1 MSDIMT
7 RQKLNARRDRAKM
20 NAAAATRTVL
30 ICAGTGCI
38 AGGSLKIYDY
48 LKEECERRGITVMVN
63 LMDDESQ
70 CAGHAINMKKSG
82 CHGFC
87 EMGPLL
93 QIEPEGYL

>member
-20 NAAAATRTVL
+20 NAATATRTVL